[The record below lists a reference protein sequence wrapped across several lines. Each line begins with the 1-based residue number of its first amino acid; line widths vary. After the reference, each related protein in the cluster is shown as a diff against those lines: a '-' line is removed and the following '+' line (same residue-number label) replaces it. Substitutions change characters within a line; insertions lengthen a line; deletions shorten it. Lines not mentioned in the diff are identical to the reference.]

1 MESLGEDGE
10 VVGGQGDEVGPVGAS
25 QAVSK
30 AAKQS

>member
-10 VVGGQGDEVGPVGAS
+10 VVGVQGDEVGLVGAS